1 MAHFG
6 GQGRGNGPTPGGGG
20 HRPPPPPRRGYN
32 SPPPR
37 RESWH
42 EPPRR
47 RGYGDWHEPPPPR
60 NQGGCST
67 VLAAI
72 ILLAIVGFVVYM
84 EMTGGKLPWV

>member
-20 HRPPPPPRRGYN
+20 HRPPPPPPRRGYN
-32 SPPPR
+32 RPPPR

-47 RGYGDWHEPPPPR
+47 RGYGDWHEPPPR